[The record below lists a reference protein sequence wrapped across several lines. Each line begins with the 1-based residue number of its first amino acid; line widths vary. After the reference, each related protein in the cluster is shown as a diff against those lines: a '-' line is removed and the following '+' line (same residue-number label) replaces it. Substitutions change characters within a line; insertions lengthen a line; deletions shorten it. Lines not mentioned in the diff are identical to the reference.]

1 MALTNYKPAF
11 PYKGNQV
18 IISSGRVV
26 AHSKDDAIFLFG
38 KKAVGISTPGTFN
51 VDATKGVTINAPT
64 IELGI
69 GASQEGVG
77 EPVVK
82 GKALITQLTRLID
95 QIQAL
100 SESLQHLR
108 SSRKGFARSLP
119 LVINKAKLLS
129 DAATSVKNQLASILS
144 TVTNTL

>member
-69 GASQEGVG
+69 GASGAGNG

-82 GKALITQLTRLID
+82 GQSLIAQLNRLLF

-100 SESLQHLR
+100 STALADLKSDSE
-108 SSRKGFARSLP
+108 GFSAALP
-119 LVINKAKLLS
+119 AIVTQAGLMRDTAK
-129 DAATSVKNQLASILS
+129 SVEEQLPSILS

>member
-1 MALTNYKPAF
+1 MALTNYKPDF

-26 AHSKDDAIFLFG
+26 IHSKDDAVFLFG
-38 KKAVGISTPGTFN
+38 KKAVSISTPGTFN
-51 VDATKGVTINAPT
+51 VDATKGVTINAPI

-95 QIQAL
+95 QVQGL
-100 SESLQHLR
+100 SEALQQLR
-108 SSRKGFARSLP
+108 SSRKGFAKSLP
-119 LVINKAKLLS
+119 LVINKAKLLN
-129 DAATSVKNQLASILS
+129 DASTSVKNQLTSILS

>member
-1 MALTNYKPAF
+1 M
-11 PYKGNQV
+11 

-26 AHSKDDAIFLFG
+26 AHSKDDAVFLFG
-38 KKAVGISTPGTFN
+38 KKAVSISTPGTFN
-51 VDATKGVTINAPT
+51 VDAMKGVTINAPI

-69 GASQEGVG
+69 GASQVGVG

-82 GKALITQLTRLID
+82 GKALISQLTKLID

-100 SESLQHLR
+100 SESLQQLR
-108 SSRKGFARSLP
+108 SSRKGLARSLP
-119 LVINKAKLLS
+119 LVINKAELLNGEC
-129 DAATSVKNQLASILS
+129 TSVKNQLASILS